1 MEQLE
6 LVRQW
11 LLQFPLWG
19 KQPLTV
25 DCTGPKP
32 GSCGLFPLGLE
43 QLRCQEDVLGTVKYR
58 YRRQFLL
65 RRAACRSEDGAAWI
79 MALEDWISRN
89 PGPGLGA
96 DCTVRAEKGRLA
108 KADGQIATYEAKLI
122 IEYTEER

>member
-11 LLQFPLWG
+11 LLRFPQWG
-19 KQPLTV
+19 QKPLAV

-32 GSCGLFPLGLE
+32 GSCGLFPVGLE
-43 QLRCQEDVLGTVKYR
+43 QIRRRENVLGVVTYR

-65 RRAACRSEDGAAWI
+65 RRAACRGEDGAAWI
-79 MALEDWISRN
+79 MALEDWVSRN

-96 DCTVRAEKGRLA
+96 DCIVRAEKGRILKTDA
-108 KADGQIATYEAKLI
+108 QIATYEVKLT